1 MNIIE
6 LLGLKTTVLS
16 AKKTVVTVTVS
27 EQLLQPYG
35 LVHGGINALLAETA
49 ASQGANAALPDGQ
62 VAVGVGIETH
72 HLAPVTRGE
81 LVATATPITVG
92 HRIQVWS
99 VSIHES
105 QTNTL
110 TSTSTV
116 TLTTQTRSV

>member
-16 AKKTVVTVTVS
+16 AEKVVITVAVS
-27 EQLLQPYG
+27 EQLHQPYG

-49 ASQGANAALPDGQ
+49 ASLGANAALPDGQ

-72 HLAPVTRGE
+72 HLAPVTQGE
-81 LVATATPITVG
+81 LVATATPITSG
-92 HRIQVWS
+92 HRLQVWS
-99 VSIHES
+99 VTIHES
-105 QTNTL
+105 QTNVL

-116 TLTTQTRSV
+116 TLTAKTLSA

>member
-16 AKKTVVTVTVS
+16 AKKMVVTVTVS

-72 HLAPVTRGE
+72 HLAPVTHGE